1 LSSQL
6 INGQFYFFG
15 RNKVQY
21 EKFNWSVLKTEHF
34 NIYYYNEFG
43 EMAEIGAKYA
53 EEAYEDLKIKF
64 NHVVTNKIP
73 LIFYN
78 THLDFQQTNI
88 HPGFIP
94 EGVGGFFEF
103 LKGRV
108 VIPFL
113 GELYQFRH
121 VIRHELV
128 HVFMTNKIYHIISNH
143 RLFVEAMPPLWFVE
157 GLAEFW
163 STEWDLLGEMVLRD
177 AVLNGMFVRLKD
189 IDRIYGSFVMYK
201 EGQSFL
207 EFVKKEYGEE
217 NVLLFI
223 ENFWRFSK
231 FTEVIEFTLGEPID
245 LVDEKWEYSLRKKY
259 FPLYTDH
266 SPFALV
272 TQKLTKEGFNFS
284 PSYFENG
291 DERSLYFIGNHDGY
305 SAVYQLP
312 LDPKLRPLD
321 VPFKIVQGEKTSVF
335 ESFHL
340 MKPSVSSTNLGLV
353 AFVTKSGKS
362 DAIHLYSIPD
372 HKVIKNYKFDNLK
385 TIQSPSFSNDGDT
398 IVFNSVDQKGFS
410 DLFIIDLKTE
420 ELKRL
425 TNDYYTDQDP
435 IFSKDGNEVIFV
447 SDRTSGAFRM
457 KKNLFKYDLQTGEI
471 EYLTYVNANISN
483 PRFTPSGDQLYFLSD
498 IQGVNNIWKLEY
510 DDNGIQSGM
519 TRQSSFLTSI
529 LEFTTVDDEHLILSA
544 IEKFTFQ
551 FYAYNLNDY
560 PDSLKEYKNFNFNL
574 TDRKWAAQK
583 LYVDPKKDKVKYK
596 RSYTLDY
603 AITQV
608 IADPIFGA
616 RGGALFALSDLL
628 GDDKYNFFIYNNA
641 EINTEF
647 LKNLNISITKI
658 NSKYRSNYAY
668 GLFHFNGRRYDIRE
682 SDDFFYERS
691 FGGSF
696 ALFFPFSIFNRI
708 ELNVSMIKQNR
719 QYFLD
724 QTPIKALLLSNT
736 ISYVH
741 DNSLWGSTGP
751 IDGSRFRILLGYT
764 SDIKFSNQNFV
775 TFIGDF
781 RQYFRL
787 GKSTALAARAA
798 LFKEEEPAVT

>member
-1 LSSQL
+1 
-6 INGQFYFFG
+6 
-15 RNKVQY
+15 
-21 EKFNWSVLKTEHF
+21 
-34 NIYYYNEFG
+34 
-43 EMAEIGAKYA
+43 MAEIGAKYA

-78 THLDFQQTNI
+78 THLDFQQTNV

-128 HVFMTNKIYHIISNH
+128 HVFMTNKVYHIISNH

-245 LVDEKWEYSLRKKY
+245 LIDEKWEYSLRKKY

-266 SPFALV
+266 APYALV

-284 PSYFENG
+284 PSYYENG
-291 DERSLYFIGNHDGY
+291 DDRNLYFIGNHDGY

-321 VPFKIVQGEKTSVF
+321 APFKIVQGEKTSVF
-335 ESFHL
+335 EAFHL
-340 MKPSVSSTNLGLV
+340 MKPSVSSTNMGLV

-362 DAIHLYSIPD
+362 DAIHLYSVTD
-372 HKVIKNYKFDNLK
+372 QKVIKNYKFDNLK
-385 TIQSPSFSNDGDT
+385 TIQSPSFSPDGNK
-398 IVFNSVDQKGFS
+398 ILFNSVDQKGFS

-425 TNDYYTDQDP
+425 TNDYYADQDP

-447 SDRTSGAFRM
+447 SDRTSGAFTM
-457 KKNLFKYDLQTGEI
+457 KKNLFKYDLKTGKI
-471 EYLTYVNANISN
+471 EYLTYVDANISN
-483 PRFTPSGDQLYFLSD
+483 PRFSPTGDQLYFLSD
-498 IQGVNNIWKLEY
+498 LRGVNNIWKLEF
-510 DDNGIQSGM
+510 DDDGIQSGM
-519 TRQSSFLTSI
+519 SRQSSFLTSI

-544 IEKFTFQ
+544 IERFTFQ
-551 FYAYNLNDY
+551 FYTYNLNDY
-560 PDSLKEYKNFNFNL
+560 PDSLKENIKFDFNL
-574 TDRKWAAQK
+574 TDSKWIAQK

-608 IADPIFGA
+608 IADPIFGV

-647 LKNLNISITKI
+647 LRNLNISITKI

-691 FGGSF
+691 FGGFF

-708 ELNVSMIKQNR
+708 ELNVSLIKQNR
-719 QYFLD
+719 QLFID
-724 QTPIKALLLSNT
+724 QTPIKALLLSNS

-741 DNSLWGSTGP
+741 DNSLWGTTGP

-764 SDIKFSNQNFV
+764 SDIKFSNQNFYS
-775 TFIGDF
+775 FIADF

-787 GKSTALAARAA
+787 GRSTTLAARAA
-798 LFKEEEPAVT
+798 LFVNEGRRARRYIAGGSWDIRGWPRF